1 MTIAKGRTNCEAERD
16 TIVLGFNDLLRVL
29 QYSKM
34 QTEEHAKAALF
45 DIIHDKTLSEEER
58 LDQMKPY
65 CDLLSEQEEK
75 DIRIRRTI
83 LIGLFAFWELS
94 LKNICEY
101 YRINVGAAKGQKP
114 PKEGTS
120 NNGRSN
126 YKVNDYISALFRLGR
141 PDIVELISSKI
152 KELRNYMTHGS
163 ADEKRQAVI
172 DSLMAAHPE
181 FYISKNGNDY
191 YINSYNGFESILKNI
206 SDGLQ
211 LVEKVAKDM
220 QNQIKTQSI

>member
-1 MTIAKGRTNCEAERD
+1 MKIAKGRTDCEAERD
-16 TIVLGFNDLLRVL
+16 TIVLGFNDLLSVL
-29 QYSKM
+29 QYSKI

-45 DIIHDKTLSEEER
+45 DIIHNKTLSEEER

-65 CDLLSEQEEK
+65 RDLLSEQEEK

-101 YRINVGAAKGQKP
+101 YRINVGATKGEKVS
-114 PKEGTS
+114 KS
-120 NNGRSN
+120 YNIKNGHCK
-126 YKVNDYISALFRLGR
+126 YKVNDYTSALFPFRS
-141 PDIVELISSKI
+141 PDIVEFISSQI
-152 KELRNYMTHGS
+152 KGLRNYMTHGS

-172 DSLMAAHPE
+172 DSLIAAHPE

-191 YINSYNGFESILKNI
+191 YISSYNGFESILKNI

-211 LVEKVAKDM
+211 FAEKVAKDI